1 MGRSSTFL
9 LAGLWGGMAL
19 AAAASAQAR
28 VTKIVIDSR
37 TPAFNSR
44 SFGAVGSY
52 EMLRGRAFGEVDPKE
67 RRNAIIQDIDLAPK
81 NAHGNVE
88 YITTFTLLMPADMA
102 KTNGVLFYEIANR
115 GNSMFSSFDLGGAPA
130 DATSDPLFYK
140 RGYVVLTSGWQGD
153 LLPGPTATQ
162 SAAGSRL
169 ESITVPRAKNP
180 DGSSITGPF
189 MTRMPLYGGDGPS
202 GDMVKVDI
210 GRAGQLAYSP
220 ASFDTR
226 GATFSGAP
234 AENIRG
240 QQVGTRIQIP
250 STDWAWV
257 NCQTKTP
264 ADATTSPDNLCAKLS
279 KGAFDPKLVYTLVF
293 PAKDPLVLGLGF
305 AAMRDVVAFLRHAD
319 RDEAGTANP
328 IAGKVPH
335 VVAQGISQSGNYAK
349 SYIHLGFNEDEQGRP
364 VWDSVNSHI
373 ASRFVPLNFRF
384 AIPGGSPTM
393 FAPGNEGALWWSA
406 TPDAKRGRQTTALL
420 ARCSATKTCPKVF
433 ETFGGAEFWNQR
445 MSLGLVG
452 NDDGRDIPLP
462 DNVRRY
468 YFPGT
473 MHGGGDGG
481 FKLATKKGQAGTCV
495 LMENPNSE
503 VESMRA
509 LLVAMTDWTV
519 KNTAP
524 PDSRYPTIQSG
535 QLTTDK
541 KGGPFKF
548 PAIPGVP
555 EPYGISNPVLD
566 YDFGPH
572 LNGNDLSGYITQQPP
587 VVKQALQS
595 YIPVVDADGNDHG
608 GVPSV
613 LHMAPLGTYM
623 GWNITDTGV
632 LAGQICSLNGSFVPF
647 AKTKAEREKVKD
659 PRPSLEER
667 YGDRQGYV
675 CAVRKA
681 ASQSVKDR
689 FLLEEDAKRLI
700 DGATQATT
708 NGELAFLPV
717 ASTARG
723 QALCTGAP

>member
-1 MGRSSTFL
+1 MRRIGTFL
-9 LAGLWGGMAL
+9 LGGIAL
-19 AAAASAQAR
+19 AAASAAEAR

-37 TPAFNSR
+37 APAFNSR
-44 SFGAVGSY
+44 SFGTVGSY
-52 EMLRGRAFGEVDPKE
+52 ETLRGRAFGEVDPKD
-67 RRNAIIQDIDLAPK
+67 RHNAIIQDINLAPK
-81 NAHGNVE
+81 NAKGNVE
-88 YITTFTLLMPADMA
+88 YITTFTLLMPADLSKA
-102 KTNGVLFYEIANR
+102 SGVLFYEIANR
-115 GNSMFSSFDLGGAPA
+115 GNSMFNSFDIGGNPA
-130 DATSDPLFYK
+130 NATSDPLFYK

-153 LLPGPTATQ
+153 LLPGPTATR
-162 SAAGSRL
+162 SVAGSRL
-169 ESITVPRAKNP
+169 ETITVPRAKNP
-180 DGSSITGPF
+180 DGSSFTGPF
-189 MTRMPLYGGDGPS
+189 MARLPLYGGDGPS

-210 GRAGQLAYSP
+210 GRAGELAYSP
-220 ASFDTR
+220 ASFDTHQS
-226 GATFSGAP
+226 TLSGAL

-240 QQVGTRIQIP
+240 QQVGTRKQIA

-257 NCQTKTP
+257 NCQSKAP
-264 ADATTSPDNLCAKLS
+264 ADATTSPGNLCAKLT
-279 KGAFDPKLVYTLVF
+279 KGTFDPKLVYTLVF

-305 AAMRDVVAFLRHAD
+305 AAMRDVVAFFRHAD
-319 RDEAGTANP
+319 RDESGTANP
-328 IAGKVPH
+328 IAGKVPF

-349 SYIHLGFNEDEQGRP
+349 SYVHLGFNEDEQGRM
-364 VWDSVNSHI
+364 VWDSLNSHI

-393 FAPGNEGALWWSA
+393 FAPGNEGALWWTA
-406 TPDAKRGRQTTALL
+406 TSDAKRGRPTTSLL
-420 ARCSATKTCPKVF
+420 ARCSATKTCPKIF

-445 MSLGLVG
+445 MSLGLVS

-473 MHGGGDGG
+473 MHAGGAGG
-481 FKLATKKGQAGTCV
+481 FNLTTKKGQGGVCV

-519 KNTAP
+519 KDIAP
-524 PDSRYPTIQSG
+524 PESRYPTLASG
-535 QLTTDK
+535 LLTTDK

-572 LNGNDLSGYITQQPP
+572 LNANDLSGYITQQPP

-595 YIPVVDADGNDHG
+595 YIPAVDADGNDRG
-608 GVPSV
+608 GVPSI
-613 LHMAPLGTYM
+613 LHQAPLGTYM

-647 AKTKAEREKVKD
+647 AKTKAEREKAED
-659 PRPSLEER
+659 PRPSIEER
-667 YGDRQGYV
+667 YGDRQGYI
-675 CAVRKA
+675 CAVSKA
-681 ASQSVKDR
+681 AQQSVKDR
-689 FLLEEDAKRLI
+689 FLLAEDAKYLI
-700 DGATQATT
+700 GQATAST
-708 NGELAFLPV
+708 ATGDLAFLPT
-717 ASTARG
+717 AATARG
-723 QALCTGAP
+723 KALCAAANATD